1 MKTNKQNHTI
11 ALSTHDAASIR
22 KLLRQ
27 AEITAAGLPPPA
39 CLALENL
46 LEHAS
51 ILDPEHPALES
62 RVGLC
67 DPVTLISPED
77 RSDWYQME
85 IVPPAEACVEEDR
98 ISLAH
103 PMSLAGSPPRRDRAM
118 GYRPRLAHDA
128 AGIHRKSRPGRCLSR
143 HRPARNRKSPARP
156 RPCGGYVF

>member
-85 IVPPAEACVEEDR
+85 IVHPAEACVDEDR

-103 PMSLAGSPPRRDRAM
+103 PMSLAVLGRRLGETVQWDTGHGLRTL
-118 GYRPRLAHDA
+118 RLESIEKA
-128 AGIHRKSRPGRCLSR
+128 ALAG
-143 HRPARNRKSPARP
+143 A
-156 RPCGGYVF
+156 

>member
-85 IVPPAEACVEEDR
+85 IVPPAEACVDEDR

-103 PMSLAGSPPRRDRAM
+103 PMSLAVLGRRLGETVQWDTGHGLRTM
-118 GYRPRLAHDA
+118 RLESIEKA
-128 AGIHRKSRPGRCLSR
+128 ALAG
-143 HRPARNRKSPARP
+143 A
-156 RPCGGYVF
+156 